1 MEQMEA
7 MQEKHE
13 IIGDV
18 RGPGLAIGVEFV
30 KNRDTKEPAVE
41 ETKQILKMALEKGVI
56 FGTTW
61 YGEGNVIKVKP
72 PMVTTEDEIN
82 KALSVLE
89 ECIDKIT

>member
-1 MEQMEA
+1 
-7 MQEKHE
+7 
-13 IIGDV
+13 
-18 RGPGLAIGVEFV
+18 
-30 KNRDTKEPAVE
+30 
-41 ETKQILKMALEKGVI
+41 MALEKGVI